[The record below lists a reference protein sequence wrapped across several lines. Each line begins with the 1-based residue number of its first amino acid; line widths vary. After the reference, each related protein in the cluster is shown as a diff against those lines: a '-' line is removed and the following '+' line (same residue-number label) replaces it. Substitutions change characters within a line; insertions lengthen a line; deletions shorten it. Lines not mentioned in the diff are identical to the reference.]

1 MKFYIASS
9 ITNYKQVQYLANKL
23 RAAGWTQ
30 TFDWTMHLAEE
41 TNIDFLKDM
50 AKKEFFGVK
59 EADTVIVLQ
68 PEGKGTHTEFGM
80 VIALNKTVY
89 LCHNDNEY
97 FKGANS
103 TTFYWLPQVIQLT
116 GTIDE
121 IYNEIL
127 GSIIGNTA

>member
-23 RAAGWTQ
+23 RVAGWTQ

-41 TNIDFLKDM
+41 TNINFFNDM
-50 AKKEFFGVK
+50 AKKEFLGVK

-80 VIALNKTVY
+80 AIALNKTVY
-89 LCHNDNEY
+89 LCHSDNEY
-97 FKGANS
+97 FMGTNC
-103 TTFYWLPQVIQLT
+103 TFYWLPQVIQLT
-116 GTIDE
+116 GSIDE
-121 IYNEIL
+121 ICNEIL
-127 GSIIGNTA
+127 FKHRQ